1 MQSDLAGLTVR
12 LYETTLDG
20 GDWRTAVEDIAAT
33 LGADMALFH
42 VMETAGPRVL
52 QTRIQAATPNLSA
65 AALAEYSRD
74 LVAHDPWAKLGAQTT
89 GDVILP
95 CSEIVPA
102 ETFAYQPRWRHMF
115 EHGMPA
121 WHLLAACFPITEH
134 EPAFAALALQ
144 NRRGSGPFPRE
155 TAAHLAALLPHLR
168 RAATVQARLAGHVG
182 PLGEAAEI
190 IPQGIAVLDA
200 QMHPRSLNA
209 AMRGLIAEGWFSH
222 RLGALDAAEPGSAA
236 RLRTLVANAVACAAG
251 TPAPAAGET
260 ALRHP
265 RHDGA
270 VMMLRVLPL
279 RAPRPSAV
287 LLIHAPGAARPPMEQ
302 TLREA
307 WGLSR
312 AEASLALA
320 VYRGAALVEAAA
332 RRGVSL
338 PTVKTQMRAI
348 LGKMGAE
355 RGQDMIRLIA
365 SIGA

>member
-1 MQSDLAGLTVR
+1 MGLHRLVAS
-12 LYETTLDG
+12 LYETVLDR
-20 GDWRTAVEDIAAT
+20 GDWRTAVHDVAAT

-52 QTRIQAATPNLSA
+52 QTRIQAATPNLTD

-74 LVAHDPWAKLGAQTT
+74 LVPYDPWAKLGAQTS
-89 GDVILP
+89 GDVILS

-134 EPAFAALALQ
+134 EPAFAAFALQ
-144 NRRGSGPFPRE
+144 NRRGSGPFPRQ
-155 TAAHLAALLPHLR
+155 TAAHLATLLPHLR
-168 RAATVQARLAGHVG
+168 RAATVEARLAGHVA

-200 QMHPRSLNA
+200 QMHPRSMNA
-209 AMRGLIAEGWFSH
+209 AMRALIAEGWFVH
-222 RLGALDAAEPGSAA
+222 RLGVLDAAEGNSAA
-236 RLRTLVANAVACAAG
+236 RLRLLVANAVASAAG
-251 TPAPAAGET
+251 APAPPAGET

-265 RHDGA
+265 GPDGA

-279 RAPRPSAV
+279 CRPRPCAV
-287 LLIHAPGAARPPMEQ
+287 MLIHAPGAARPPMEQ
-302 TLREA
+302 TLRDA

-320 VYRGAALVEAAA
+320 VYRGATLAEAAA
-332 RRGVSL
+332 RRDVSL

-348 LGKMGAE
+348 LGKMGVE
-355 RGQDMIRLIA
+355 RGQDMLRLIA
-365 SIGA
+365 SISS